1 MSAEEERIQKQIRP
15 AIEKMVMD
23 LTRKQ
28 PKDVVSISLINF
40 LNLGKFY
47 DRLVTKI
54 WRIYF
59 NRINYR

>member
-47 DRLVTKI
+47 D
-54 WRIYF
+54 
-59 NRINYR
+59 